1 MPKGRILAVDDQRY
15 FRELLEGLLCEE
27 GYDVVTASS
36 GEEALRI
43 LDQSDFDV
51 VLTDLVMP
59 GMDGNDLVH
68 RVKERDPEQEII
80 VVTGV
85 VDVKTAVDAMKL
97 GAAEYLIKPFDRETL
112 AGAIEKILQN
122 RRLRTEHAR
131 LLAENIEYM
140 GERTLYERAV
150 ALFSCLAV
158 DPLAARIVEG
168 MCVETRAQGGIVWV
182 VDEDDPDRLNLAAVR
197 GLVRVNEE
205 PDVVMLEQV
214 PEELADGSRVSL
226 LLPWSEDGGEERP
239 AMFLAMRREGRVIGL
254 VRLTDKLGHDE
265 FDAVDQAFAEKF
277 AQYGETALVNA
288 LRFARLEQNSLADPS
303 TGAYVFDYFHDI
315 VRSEI
320 EKSNRFG
327 RNFSLLEV
335 ELAELEPLQERLGER
350 GGQEWLA
357 GIVKRLRSAMRSADI
372 LAADGD
378 GRFLVLLPETDTL
391 GGAIFKQRVAQELEC
406 DPLLTDL
413 AGDHCPKVHFAITNY
428 PADGTQLE
436 SILRTLEER
445 LTADRVSLVREL
457 ELETRPLADSL
468 SALAGHG
475 EIERPEVIE
484 SIADF
489 VMAEVARRPE
499 ERGLLF
505 VCPGK
510 HLADTT
516 RNGLAAFESESPRS
530 EVVVISD
537 QAAPASLNG
546 GVTWLSAPAGD
557 SLPPFLVRYT
567 DGAVYALICDEKPND
582 AGVRMFHTDD
592 RSVVEFLAFRL
603 QRELALPE
611 LA

>member
-15 FRELLEGLLCEE
+15 FRELLEGLLREE

-43 LDQSDFDV
+43 LDQSHFDI

-68 RVKERDPEQEII
+68 RVKERDPEQEIV

-112 AGAIEKILQN
+112 ATAIEKILQN

-140 GERTLYERAV
+140 GERTLFERAV
-150 ALFSCLAV
+150 AMFSCLAV

-168 MCVETRAQGGIVWV
+168 LCVETRAQGGIVWV
-182 VDEDDPDRLNLAAVR
+182 VDEDAPDRLNLAAVR

-205 PDVVMLEQV
+205 PNVVMLEQV
-214 PEELADGSRVSL
+214 PEELADGSKLSALV
-226 LLPWSEDGGEERP
+226 PWSGNGGEERP
-239 AMFLAMRREGRVIGL
+239 ALYLAMRREGRVIGL

-265 FDAVDQAFAEKF
+265 FEEIDRAFAEKF
-277 AQYGETALVNA
+277 AQYGEIALVNA
-288 LRFARLEQNSLADPS
+288 LRFARLEQNSLADPN

-335 ELAELEPLQERLGER
+335 ELAELDALERRLGER
-350 GGQEWLA
+350 GSREWLA
-357 GIVKRLRSAMRSADI
+357 GIVKRMRSAMRAADI
-372 LAADGD
+372 LAADGE

-391 GGAIFKQRVAQELEC
+391 GGAIFKQRVARELER
-406 DPLLTDL
+406 DALLTNL
-413 AGDHCPKVHFAITNY
+413 AGEHRPQIHFAIANY
-428 PADGTQLE
+428 PADGSQLE

-445 LTADRVSLVREL
+445 MAADRVSLVRRL
-457 ELETRPLADSL
+457 ELDTRSIADSL
-468 SALAGHG
+468 TALADQGAS
-475 EIERPEVIE
+475 ERPEVIE
-484 SIADF
+484 SIVDF
-489 VMAEVARRPE
+489 VLGEVARRPE
-499 ERGLLF
+499 DRGLLF
-505 VCPGK
+505 VGPGES
-510 HLADTT
+510 
-516 RNGLAAFESESPRS
+516 LAARTRRGLTAFEGASPHS
-530 EVVVISD
+530 GIVVISD
-537 QAAPASLNG
+537 KAAPRDLNG
-546 GVTWLSAPAGD
+546 GVTWLSAPVGET
-557 SLPPFLVRYT
+557 LPPFLVRYT
-567 DGAVYALICDEKPND
+567 DGAVYALICDEKPDGN
-582 AGVRMFHTDD
+582 GVRMFHTDD

-603 QRELALPE
+603 QREFALPE